1 MFGVSNKRTIVV
13 YNPLRYSN
21 EAWLPVLWAQS
32 KTFYERNGSKVDQ
45 WHWAPCNADLY
56 GEDLESVK
64 LTLGHLEPDV
74 FAVSMYVW
82 NHYIG
87 HQVAEWVKQ
96 QWPKCLIITGGPHQ
110 YFKYNDDW
118 FTKHPYIDASLPG
131 ESPGELCLQQILDNL
146 DNNGH
151 IDWDCVSD
159 VCYPKTKS
167 RYPTYSKKVTNKG
180 AKKQFDYD
188 WSAFDAQ
195 LIGLQNFVNT
205 AKTLNPRTKL
215 LSIFETTR
223 GCPYGCTYCDWGGG
237 INTSVL
243 KKSFESVKKDLAAIC
258 QLNLNYFYFA
268 DANFGIFGDR
278 DVAILSELVIQRKKN
293 VQIFQVGYGGF
304 AKTENKLP
312 YIEKILKIDLAN
324 ELSLLGEIKISM
336 QSLDEEVLKNIDR
349 KNVSLEKQ
357 LAMIQKLSTWRK
369 KVPIYVEFIAGLP
382 GITLDKFY
390 RQLDVLGENRLSL
403 TMYPWILLPEAPA
416 YNRDYRNKFKIDTVV
431 KTVDWRDTVATKT
444 INEIVVES
452 YSYTKLDYL
461 EMTLAYSLYKLIQQ
475 GGWLK
480 STVMWLEQNRSLKL
494 GNIIQ
499 LIQTEFLKDTK
510 FHHQVVDAWS
520 NDILPNHDT
529 ACRITVNGSSVFL
542 ENYYVVIAF
551 LHHDE
556 FTVSIAKLLQQ
567 QFQIPDKIIQDD
579 LKLAVH
585 EKNFGTKQGFFSK
598 INYAK
603 QFYNLSNPL
612 EIITVMTT
620 NFNDTGSILRAKK
633 TYFV

>member
-1 MFGVSNKRTIVV
+1 MKKNLLNLIT
-13 YNPLRYSN
+13 
-21 EAWLPVLWAQS
+21 
-32 KTFYERNGSKVDQ
+32 
-45 WHWAPCNADLY
+45 
-56 GEDLESVK
+56 
-64 LTLGHLEPDV
+64 V
-74 FAVSMYVW
+74 FA
-82 NHYIG
+82 
-87 HQVAEWVKQ
+87 
-96 QWPKCLIITGGPHQ
+96 
-110 YFKYNDDW
+110 F
-118 FTKHPYIDASLPG
+118 
-131 ESPGELCLQQILDNL
+131 
-146 DNNGH
+146 
-151 IDWDCVSD
+151 
-159 VCYPKTKS
+159 
-167 RYPTYSKKVTNKG
+167 
-180 AKKQFDYD
+180 
-188 WSAFDAQ
+188 
-195 LIGLQNFVNT
+195 
-205 AKTLNPRTKL
+205 
-215 LSIFETTR
+215 
-223 GCPYGCTYCDWGGG
+223 
-237 INTSVL
+237 
-243 KKSFESVKKDLAAIC
+243 AAIC
-258 QLNLNYFYFA
+258 MNATAQKRY
-268 DANFGIFGDR
+268 
-278 DVAILSELVIQRKKN
+278 V
-293 VQIFQVGYGGF
+293 
-304 AKTENKLP
+304 
-312 YIEKILKIDLAN
+312 
-324 ELSLLGEIKISM
+324 
-336 QSLDEEVLKNIDR
+336 DEVFNNVLKTANIEYDSNR
-349 KNVSLEKQ
+349 AINIFPPNTPPIITTSLKCDIYQPEGDTAAKRPLIILASTGSYLPAIINQQPTGNKNDSSIVE
-357 LAMIQKLSTWRK
+357 LA
-369 KVPIYVEFIAGLP
+369 
-382 GITLDKFY
+382 
-390 RQLDVLGENRLSL
+390 NRLSKRGYVV
-403 TMYPWILLPEAPA
+403 MAV
-416 YNRDYRNKFKIDTVV
+416 NYRLGWNPNAASAAATEQLIKATYRAIQDVRNAIRFMRVNANKFKIDTVV

-480 STVMWLEQNRSLKL
+480 STVTWLEQNRSLKL

-633 TYFV
+633 TYLV